1 MKLIIRPLLDKY
13 YFSLLIIIIICAL
26 PLPLFV
32 SNLAYLLLI
41 LYTIYY
47 CFNNKIKP
55 NYNKA
60 SIAFICFYFLM
71 VVSYFWSIN
80 KDLTLVGIIRKSA
93 FLIIPILFLFIPKFS
108 LDEIKRIFRY
118 FSFVMGGFAIIFITI
133 GLLHFIKT
141 GSLVNLTQHELVS
154 PLDLNRIYVSLF
166 SVAAFFYM
174 LFNEKKN
181 LLNKFLIALLVVF
194 LLLLSSKSILITTL
208 VIVFFYFLLKWKS
221 ISVLKITLF
230 FTLIVSILLVFLK
243 FNPKFYTELFP
254 RFSEIVTGQNY
265 KKNYYFNGSEL
276 RLLYTRFLYEF
287 ENEEPILF
295 SGFGL
300 GATQEKIN
308 EKCIK
313 YNVPEGYGTEFNFHS
328 QYNQTLAE
336 VGVFGFIILVYSLYI
351 GFKFAIKNKSP
362 FIIAVFMIFSILFF
376 TESVFNRQRGVYFF
390 LFMYF
395 LLFNIDFSKKEI
407 ELNFNNR

>member
-1 MKLIIRPLLDKY
+1 M
-13 YFSLLIIIIICAL
+13 
-26 PLPLFV
+26 
-32 SNLAYLLLI
+32 
-41 LYTIYY
+41 
-47 CFNNKIKP
+47 
-55 NYNKA
+55 
-60 SIAFICFYFLM
+60 
-71 VVSYFWSIN
+71 
-80 KDLTLVGIIRKSA
+80 
-93 FLIIPILFLFIPKFS
+93 IIPILFLFIPKFS